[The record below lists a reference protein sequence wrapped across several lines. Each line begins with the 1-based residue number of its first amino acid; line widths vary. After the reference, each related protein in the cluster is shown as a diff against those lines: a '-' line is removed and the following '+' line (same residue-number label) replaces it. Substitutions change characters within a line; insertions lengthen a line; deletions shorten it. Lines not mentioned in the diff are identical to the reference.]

1 MSSVEIHD
9 MRDKDD
15 EYFVGTCTHVSDVS
29 EHMLR
34 EEIDTF
40 ARRRI
45 DWLQRMYEKGSRVKI
60 ASINNDQIGFLHI
73 MPIEICPWG

>member
-1 MSSVEIHD
+1 MSSVEIYD

-15 EYFVGTCTHVSDVS
+15 ECFVGTCTHVNGKS

-45 DWLQRMYEKGSRVKI
+45 AWLRNMYEKGSRVKI
-60 ASINNDQIGFLHI
+60 ASIDNVQVGFFCIL
-73 MPIEICPWG
+73 CL